1 MNVSLT
7 PKLEAFV
14 RRKVASGLYNNASE
28 VVRESLRLLIERDD
42 ASLAARP
49 SEPPRLEEVSAAL
62 AALER
67 PLRAKGVRSLAV
79 FGSLARGE
87 AHADSDID
95 ILIDVEPNAG
105 FSLVSLA
112 GVSDFL
118 QDRLGRT
125 VDVVTRAGI
134 EPSLRERVFAEAEQ
148 IF

>member
-49 SEPPRLEEVSAAL
+49 SAPPRLEDVRAAL
-62 AALER
+62 AALEQ
-67 PLRAKGVRSLAV
+67 PLRDMGIRTLAV
-79 FGSLARGE
+79 FGSLVHGD

-95 ILIDVEPNAG
+95 ILIDVEPNVG

-112 GVSDFL
+112 PVKDVL
-118 QDRLGRT
+118 QDRLGHP
-125 VDVVTRAGI
+125 VDVVTRDGI
-134 EPSLRERVFAEAEQ
+134 EPAIRDRVVAEAER